1 MSRCDIIIPVWNQ
14 LKATKRCLDSLLQ
27 NTTFDFNLII
37 VDNGSEQKTEDF
49 LKDFERNN
57 LKGGIT
63 LIRNEKNKGFVK
75 AVNQGMR
82 KSHEDYIC
90 ILNNDTI
97 VTEGWLSE
105 MIEIS
110 RINPSIGIVNPSS
123 NNLGQKPARGQKIED
138 YARTFKSG
146 SGKYITLMNGL
157 GFCMLI
163 KRSLIEKIGL
173 FDEIYGMGNFE
184 DTDFSMRA
192 KRKGYLCVRA
202 LGAYVYHR
210 ENTSFNVFRQYHYE
224 FEKNK
229 KIFES
234 RWGKQKRILFILS
247 KGILDS
253 VYEQKINNELDK
265 NNWVYL
271 ASKNDLK
278 FLKDHSRFNIYH
290 FGNMFNIKV
299 LLKILF
305 KKKKFDEIYCD
316 DRKLLGFIQLLKP
329 VHRVLV
335 KK

>member
-1 MSRCDIIIPVWNQ
+1 MSKCDIIIPVWNQ

-37 VDNGSEQKTEDF
+37 VDNGSGKKTEDF

-57 LKGGIT
+57 PKYGII

-75 AVNQGMR
+75 AVNQGIR
-82 KSHEDYIC
+82 ESRADYIC

-105 MIEIS
+105 MIKILQ
-110 RINPSIGIVNPSS
+110 INPGIGIVNPSS

-138 YARTFKSG
+138 YVSALKSG
-146 SGKYITLMNGL
+146 SGKYAELMNGL

-163 KRSLIEKIGL
+163 KKSLIEEIGL

-202 LGAYVYHR
+202 LGAYVYHK
-210 ENTSFNVFRQYHYE
+210 ENTSFNVFRQYHCE

-234 RWGKQKRILFILS
+234 RWGKQKRILFVLS
-247 KGILDS
+247 KGMPDRL
-253 VYEQKINNELDK
+253 YEQRINNELNK
-265 NNWVYL
+265 NNW
-271 ASKNDLK
+271 
-278 FLKDHSRFNIYH
+278 
-290 FGNMFNIKV
+290 
-299 LLKILF
+299 
-305 KKKKFDEIYCD
+305 
-316 DRKLLGFIQLLKP
+316 
-329 VHRVLV
+329 
-335 KK
+335 